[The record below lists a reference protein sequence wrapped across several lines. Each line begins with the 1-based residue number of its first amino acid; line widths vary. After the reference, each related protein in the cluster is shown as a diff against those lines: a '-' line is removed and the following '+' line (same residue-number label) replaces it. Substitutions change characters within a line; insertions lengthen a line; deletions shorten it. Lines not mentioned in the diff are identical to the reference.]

1 MPFINPQGK
10 RISYE
15 CSSLIGELQLDILEF
30 GDTLEVLVVTIMRE
44 GVKLYRDYN
53 LINEEDEGDV
63 GFPLEEDESIER
75 IKATELLALYVEQNK
90 II

>member
-1 MPFINPQGK
+1 MPFINSQGK

-15 CSSLIGELQLDILEF
+15 CSSLISELQLDILEF

-53 LINEEDEGDV
+53 FIDDDEDGI
-63 GFPLEEDESIER
+63 GFPLDEDESIER
-75 IKATELLALYVEQNK
+75 IKATELLALYIEQNK